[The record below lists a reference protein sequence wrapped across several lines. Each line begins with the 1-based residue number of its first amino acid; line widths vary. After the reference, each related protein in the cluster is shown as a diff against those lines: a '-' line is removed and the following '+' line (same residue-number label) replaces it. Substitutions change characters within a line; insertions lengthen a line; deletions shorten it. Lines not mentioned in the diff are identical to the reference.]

1 MNKRIKKKKSTK
13 GDKKIVI
20 LPFNIYE
27 KQFDSKKSM
36 ELLFDEFKEALEI
49 KRFDKNTKAKLSK
62 LLDSVVKHHK
72 SLMAAHVS
80 LPNILISVIN
90 SIAFSKSVSYSKVIA
105 NKDAALFIDDLKE
118 LLK

>member
-1 MNKRIKKKKSTK
+1 MNKRIKKKKLTK
-13 GDKKIVI
+13 NDKEIAI

-36 ELLFDEFKEALEI
+36 ELLFNKFKKALGI
-49 KRFDKNTKAKLSK
+49 KRFDKNTKAKLVK
-62 LLDSVVKHHK
+62 LLNSVVKYRK
-72 SLMAAHVS
+72 SLMAAYVA

-90 SIAFSKSVSYSKVIA
+90 SITFSKSVSYSKVIA
-105 NKDAALFIDDLKE
+105 NKDTATSIDNLKE